1 MAVTICH
8 ASIDERGKANSG
20 KSGDQT
26 GKEVCT
32 RSWYSKPWDV
42 VLRYKD
48 SKIAKK
54 AAEIAKKLADSN
66 LIGYDQYQRNT
77 LYQAL
82 KKNNWDV
89 DKYIKSGV
97 KTETDCSAF
106 MYAVYCCLIPAMR
119 SDSNAPVTSTMKNF
133 YIKHGFKAYSEQEYL
148 SSDANLKVGDVLVK
162 ASAHT
167 AMAITD
173 GSNNAPA
180 KKPAS
185 TTPTAKVESAQ
196 KKDAKYAGTYEVTAS
211 SLNMRAGAG
220 TDKAVITSIPKGKTV
235 NCYGYYTPVAGNPW
249 LFVEYNGYTGYCSIK
264 YLSK

>member
-8 ASIDERGKANSG
+8 ASIDERGRANSG
-20 KSGDQT
+20 KAGDQT
-26 GKEVCT
+26 KKEVCT
-32 RSWYSKPWDV
+32 RTWYSKPWDV

-48 SKIAKK
+48 AKIAKK

-66 LIGYDQYQRNT
+66 LVGYDQYQRNT

-82 KKNNWDV
+82 EKNNWDV

-167 AMAITD
+167 VMAITD
-173 GSNNAPA
+173 GSNVAPV
-180 KKPAS
+180 KKPTS
-185 TTPTAKVESAQ
+185 NPTAKVEPAK
-196 KKDAKYAGTYEVTAS
+196 KKDSKYVGTYKVTAS
-211 SLNMRAGAG
+211 SLNLRAGAG
-220 TDKAVITSIPKGKTV
+220 TNKTVIVSIPKGKTV
-235 NCYGYYTPVAGNPW
+235 NCYGYYTSVDGTPW
-249 LFVEYNGYTGYCSIK
+249 LLVEYGKYTGFCSSK
-264 YLSK
+264 YLDK